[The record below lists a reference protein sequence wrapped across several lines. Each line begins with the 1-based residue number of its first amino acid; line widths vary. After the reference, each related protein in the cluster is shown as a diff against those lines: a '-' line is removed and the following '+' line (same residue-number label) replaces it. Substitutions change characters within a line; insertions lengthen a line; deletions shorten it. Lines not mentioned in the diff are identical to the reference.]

1 MSINWNKSLPVI
13 VSIIIILLIAV
24 LRQYSKTLSAIVAT
38 MPVNIPLGMWI
49 IYAGEEDGQ
58 QALTEF
64 SEALLLNIIPT
75 IMFMLVAWQT
85 TKLGWELL
93 PTVGAGYVVWG
104 IGLLGVLFIRQQ
116 LGH

>member
-1 MSINWNKSLPVI
+1 MSVNWDKTLPVI
-13 VSIIIILLIAV
+13 VSILIILLIAF

-38 MPVNIPLGMWI
+38 MPINIPLGMWI
-49 IYAGEEDGQ
+49 IYAGEDDGQ

-75 IMFMLVAWQT
+75 IMFMAVAWQT
-85 TKLGWELL
+85 TKVGWGLL

-116 LGH
+116 FGN